1 MSSESKAV
9 SERDASLANTGKCAM
24 DSIREMVAALECDY
38 DRLEELRDELQDAF
52 SSESDSNDP
61 DDTGAFIAWVKNAE
75 DDIDHT
81 LNDAAEEYLG
91 LVSDAGDH
99 EDRESAEQ
107 HVLEDA
113 LSVEYRSGWVTDKSE
128 MIAEE
133 YCILLSTGG
142 PATRIVGDLDEHG
155 EATSARLQ
163 VQDWGT
169 PWTEHFVDS
178 SDREALLTYARCFCM
193 EE

>member
-9 SERDASLANTGKCAM
+9 SESDASLANTGKCAM

-38 DRLEELRDELQDAF
+38 DRLEELRDER
-52 SSESDSNDP
+52 DS
-61 DDTGAFIAWVKNAE
+61 W
-75 DDIDHT
+75 DIHENLLSWHEANGDE
-81 LNDAAEEYLG
+81 AEELKS
-91 LVSDAGDH
+91 LEEDAGDH
-99 EDRESAEQ
+99 DDRESAEQ
-107 HVLEDA
+107 AIMEDP
-113 LSVEYRSGWVTDKSE
+113 LSIEYRSGWVTDKSE
-128 MIAEE
+128 MVAEE

-169 PWTEHFVDS
+169 PWTEHFVDR
-178 SDREALLTYARCFCM
+178 SDREALLTYARCFCFA
-193 EE
+193 